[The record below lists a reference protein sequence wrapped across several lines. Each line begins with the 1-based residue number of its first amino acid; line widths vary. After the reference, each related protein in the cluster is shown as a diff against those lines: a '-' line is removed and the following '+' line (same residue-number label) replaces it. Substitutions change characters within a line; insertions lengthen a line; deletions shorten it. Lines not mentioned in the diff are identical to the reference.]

1 VTGSTGGT
9 GATGP
14 SLAGYERVTG
24 SSGTT
29 SSTANCGTGNLVL
42 GGGYELTSAESG
54 DVVTVNRATDDDTWE
69 ATVLTAGDT
78 TITAFAICA
87 TP

>member
-1 VTGSTGGT
+1 VTGDT

-14 SLAGYERVTG
+14 SLAVYERVSG
-24 SSGTT
+24 SSGTS

-54 DVVTVNRATDDDTWE
+54 DVVTVNRATDDDTWA

>member
-1 VTGSTGGT
+1 VTG
-9 GATGP
+9 A

-24 SSGTT
+24 TTGST
-29 SSTANCGTGNLVL
+29 SSTADCTPGNLVL

-54 DVVTVNRATDDDTWE
+54 DVVTVDRATDNDTWE

-78 TITAFAICA
+78 TITGFAICA

>member
-1 VTGSTGGT
+1 VTG
-9 GATGP
+9 A

-24 SSGTT
+24 STGST
-29 SSTANCGTGNLVL
+29 SSVANCSPGKFVL

-54 DVVTVNRATDDDTWE
+54 DVVTVDHATDDDTWE
-69 ATVLTAGDT
+69 ATVITAGDT